1 MLDLVVYIPKLLM
14 NINGGGVAAAAAQY
28 PELHVPN
35 DILLVHDELSREFGK
50 VSFKSGGSASGH
62 NGVRSVQSVLR
73 CHGEARGEPDVA
85 RVRLGIGRPPDGNV
99 SSWVLSEMPSAW
111 LAACGVGE
119 TADPRSAALPQRV
132 WESVQQWC
140 LAKVSLPTERPA
152 RSHVSMSNS
161 SFYTYLRSAFVAMGT
176 CTLRLARTDKRRAGL
191 NREGWN
197 RLAICHGR
205 SIDHRRN
212 LCANRHLRIGRHVR
226 WLSWKAVLAVWIVH
240 KGRER
245 LLLSNVRTSRRRDQQ
260 LLLRRHVGRLTGWA
274 HRHVRRCCP
283 GRQLGW
289 RHACDG

>member
-1 MLDLVVYIPKLLM
+1 MAAVPLIGMRTGVNAADRRVVRRAALLVGLGNYTHPTTRHSIGQCVLAPVLRCAERHDATVREEVARRVARLPPGAALHELPARVPTDAFRSVRAARGWLARVSVLLDAAPPRGAAIRQQPDFSLDAYPYVMLDLVVYIPKLLM

-140 LAKVSLPTERPA
+140 LAKVKLPT
-152 RSHVSMSNS
+152 
-161 SFYTYLRSAFVAMGT
+161 
-176 CTLRLARTDKRRAGL
+176 
-191 NREGWN
+191 
-197 RLAICHGR
+197 
-205 SIDHRRN
+205 
-212 LCANRHLRIGRHVR
+212 
-226 WLSWKAVLAVWIVH
+226 
-240 KGRER
+240 
-245 LLLSNVRTSRRRDQQ
+245 
-260 LLLRRHVGRLTGWA
+260 
-274 HRHVRRCCP
+274 
-283 GRQLGW
+283 
-289 RHACDG
+289 